1 MSDSQRVPD
10 GSAGAR
16 ERAGA
21 TEDYG
26 GVPISEQELAEV
38 WTTGDGDSDPAPD
51 AASASASDPD
61 SASASASD
69 SGSASDGADA
79 AGAGPTRPE
88 VPADDPAPA
97 EPS

>member
-1 MSDSQRVPD
+1 MSESQRVPD

-38 WTTGDGDSDPAPD
+38 WTTGADDETSD
-51 AASASASDPD
+51 AATESTT
-61 SASASASD
+61 
-69 SGSASDGADA
+69 GTTGGGADDSTVSA
-79 AGAGPTRPE
+79 ADPGEAGDTKPE
-88 VPADDPAPA
+88 VPQDDPAPV

>member
-1 MSDSQRVPD
+1 MSDAQRVPD
-10 GSAGAR
+10 GSADAG

-38 WTTGDGDSDPAPD
+38 WTTDDGNGGSDAAPQSGSASAPD
-51 AASASASDPD
+51 AA
-61 SASASASD
+61 
-69 SGSASDGADA
+69 DA
-79 AGAGPTRPE
+79 GQSRPE
-88 VPADDPAPA
+88 VPQDDPAPT